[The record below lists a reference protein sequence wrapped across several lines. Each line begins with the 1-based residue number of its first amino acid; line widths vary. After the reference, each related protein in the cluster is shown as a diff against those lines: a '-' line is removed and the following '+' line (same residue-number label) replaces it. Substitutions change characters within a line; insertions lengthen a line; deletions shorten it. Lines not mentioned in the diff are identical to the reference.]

1 MLPHA
6 KATKNRKHK
15 NSTQNTKTISLWVR
29 KEEKDEE
36 TTSGS
41 AAEPRSAPPCATP
54 VPEGTGVGGGAY
66 FPQVAAGRTQGAH
79 GAHLEHPTV
88 HTRGT
93 PGTRGTPHT
102 EHTTATPS
110 PQRPPP
116 ALRQRAAPAPLYPPH
131 TPCPAP
137 PRRAPPHRTQRP
149 RARALPRSTRPPGA
163 RGGEKARGAAARMR
177 PGPRVRSWARSR
189 AGGRGSGPVSGGARG
204 GRERGALR
212 GGRCSPQERAR
223 LAALFVCFNKREAA
237 AAGSVLQQRPGEV
250 LLRR

>member
-1 MLPHA
+1 ML
-6 KATKNRKHK
+6 ATCN
-15 NSTQNTKTISLWVR
+15 NTKCCYIRHTQPWDKVTGKRRCYPMPKPLRTENAKTRPKTPKLFRSGL
-29 KEEKDEE
+29 EKKKKTKKLLQARQQSPGAHRPALHLCLRGPGWGE
-36 TTSGS
+36 
-41 AAEPRSAPPCATP
+41 
-54 VPEGTGVGGGAY
+54 GAY

-116 ALRQRAAPAPLYPPH
+116 ALRQQAAPAPLYPPH

-149 RARALPRSTRPPGA
+149 RARASAFDEAAGRAGRGKGEGRRSAHAPRPARAQLGSEPG
-163 RGGEKARGAAARMR
+163 RGA
-177 PGPRVRSWARSR
+177 GL
-189 AGGRGSGPVSGGARG
+189 GSCQR
-204 GRERGALR
+204 RGA
-212 GGRCSPQERAR
+212 GRA
-223 LAALFVCFNKREAA
+223 
-237 AAGSVLQQRPGEV
+237 
-250 LLRR
+250 